1 VESPRL
7 RISIE
12 TDRMLLSH
20 LRYAWRTLTKN
31 KSFTAINITGLATGI
46 CACMVIYILTSYE
59 FSFDTFHPYGDRI
72 YRVGARIAEH
82 DGYQYGEDVAPP
94 TAEALRR
101 EIPGI
106 EAAARYYT
114 WSINDTN
121 AIITDNN
128 YFSIFPYH
136 WLAGSPKTALSY
148 PFSVVLTENQAR
160 KYFGRGPYLG
170 REIVYQDSLH
180 VHVTGVV
187 RDWTGNTDFPY
198 TDLISLSS
206 ISASPFLNSRFH
218 PDNWATPLRGNPWTR
233 TLIRLAPH
241 TDPARITAQ
250 LTPFVTRH
258 MGKDPDIQTFH
269 LAIVLQPL
277 ADIHF
282 NNDYSHDGGRKA
294 QLPIL
299 YGLIAAATF
308 VLLLAIVNFINLST
322 AQSMRRTHETQIR
335 RILGS
340 SRGALMFRFL
350 TETALITTM
359 AAILSLLLT
368 SPVLNLLQAWLPPDL
383 RFHPF
388 DVPVLFFILGIIAGT
403 TLLAGI
409 YPARVLSVPGISRR
423 YTVRKALIVF
433 QFTISLTFIIGSI
446 GYSKQLHYMLTADPG
461 FLSKTII
468 TITDFGDSPEQ
479 LQLFAQNARQLAAVK
494 DLIVQGHP
502 PAASAGIEI
511 PLRLENRKDKE
522 ELVSLF
528 SADKDFLGFYQIPL
542 LAGRNLRDQDSSHEV
557 IINEAYRHKLGFKTP
572 ADAPG
577 HFITFQD
584 QTWPIVG
591 VIADFHTNSFHD
603 PIYPLLIGKLPH
615 LRRSIALKPS
625 PGSDMPAALTQ
636 LQKIWKTQLPG
647 HPFEYHFLDE
657 SIARQY
663 AGDIRLS
670 WLVHAAT
677 ALTIL
682 ISCIGLLGLILYVVE
697 NRKKEISIRKV
708 LGARVM
714 DILLMINKD
723 FIGLI
728 ALALLIASPLA
739 WITLHRWLLGF
750 AYRTSLSW
758 WIFPLAGIASLVI
771 TSLTISV
778 RVIRAAL
785 VNPVTHLRSE

>member
-1 VESPRL
+1 MESARP

-12 TDRMLLSH
+12 TDRMLLSR

-59 FSFDTFHPYGDRI
+59 FGFDNFHPHGERI

-82 DGYQYGEDVAPP
+82 DSYQYGEDVAPP

-114 WSINDTN
+114 WSIDDTN
-121 AIITDNN
+121 AILTDNN
-128 YFSIFPYH
+128 YFGIFPYQ
-136 WLAGSPKTALSY
+136 WLAGSPITALSY
-148 PFSVVLTENQAR
+148 PFSVVLTESQAR
-160 KYFGRGPYLG
+160 KYFGHGPYLG

-198 TDLISLSS
+198 TDLISLST
-206 ISASPFLNSRFH
+206 INASPFLKSRFH
-218 PDNWATPLRGNPWTR
+218 PDSWQTPLRRNPWTR

-241 TDPARITAQ
+241 ADPARITAQ
-250 LTPFVTRH
+250 LAPFVTRH

-269 LAIVLQPL
+269 LAMVLQPL

-322 AQSMRRTHETQIR
+322 AQSMRRAHETQIR
-335 RILGS
+335 RVLGS
-340 SRGALMFRFL
+340 SRGMLMFRFL
-350 TETALITTM
+350 TETALVTTM
-359 AAILSLLLT
+359 AGVLSLLLVY
-368 SPVLNLLQAWLPPDL
+368 PVLNLLQTWLPPDL

-388 DVPVLFFILGIIAGT
+388 DLPVLFFILGIIAGT

-409 YPARVLSVPGISRR
+409 YPARVLSVQGISRR

-433 QFTISLTFIIGSI
+433 QFTISLGFIIGSI
-446 GYSKQLHYMLTADPG
+446 GYGKQLHYMLTADPG
-461 FLSKTII
+461 FLSKAII

-479 LQLFAQNARQLAAVK
+479 LQLFAQKARQLAAVK

-502 PAASAGIEI
+502 PGASAIIEI

-557 IINEAYRHKLGFKTP
+557 IINEAYRNKLGFKTP
-572 ADAPG
+572 ADAVG
-577 HFITFQD
+577 HFIAFQD

-615 LRRSIALKPS
+615 LRRSIALKLS
-625 PGSDMPAALTQ
+625 PGSDMSAALAR

-657 SIARQY
+657 SISRQY
-663 AGDIRLS
+663 AADIRLS

-682 ISCIGLLGLILYVVE
+682 ISCMGLFGLILYTVE
-697 NRKKEISIRKV
+697 RKKKEISIRKV
-708 LGARVM
+708 LGAGVT
-714 DILLMINKD
+714 DIVLLLNRE
-723 FIGLI
+723 FAALIGI
-728 ALALLIASPLA
+728 ALLIASPLA
-739 WITLHRWLLGF
+739 AIALHQWLRGF
-750 AYRTSLSW
+750 AYRTTVSW
-758 WIFPLAGIASLVI
+758 WVFVLAGLIALVVA
-771 TSLTISV
+771 SLTISV

-785 VNPVTHLRSE
+785 VNPATHLRSE